1 MMPDEVDIDMLRK
14 EIELILERN
23 RNATYLKSLLTHAL
37 ILEKLYKK

>member
-14 EIELILERN
+14 EIELILKRN
-23 RNATYLKSLLTHAL
+23 RNATYLKSLLTGAL